1 MIQSKILGA
10 APGVQYQGNKD
21 LSETNSPSTLT
32 SGLIV
37 GRFKRG
43 MTGAPFTVTN
53 NNYQALLGFDPTNPD
68 YMAVQDAFALGI
80 SELQV
85 MRVGKS

>member
-10 APGVQYQGNKD
+10 AAGIQYQGNKD

-43 MTGAPFTVTN
+43 VTGMPFKVTN
-53 NNYQALLGFDPTNPD
+53 NNYQALLGFDPNNPD